1 MALKDIL
8 ENNALMMLIA
18 FVFGLALG
26 GFPSHNGDIAML
38 SLGIVMSLSLGGLK
52 LRGIKLREQAK
63 SVMTAMLM
71 CFVVS
76 AFFTIIL
83 SFLFSDP
90 SIRMGWILVAAVPSA
105 IAVIP
110 FTYLL
115 RGDLQFSLVAS
126 AVIYIASIVITPLI
140 TLTFMGTPIDQLTLL
155 WYVAVLIFLPLAA
168 SRFLARVPMTGRSRT
183 IFINLAFF
191 VMFFA
196 ITGSNRS
203 AFFNEPLLVLSLLGV
218 AAARTFIVGSA
229 VEYFAQRLGV
239 KRERRISLVLFSTY
253 KNTGMAAA
261 LAAVLIGDMAAIPA
275 TVCLAIEVIWF
286 VTLTRVIYPK
296 DEGASEKVIRPEAIR
311 PPSSRTS
318 KELARWLRGGR

>member
-1 MALKDIL
+1 
-8 ENNALMMLIA
+8 
-18 FVFGLALG
+18 
-26 GFPSHNGDIAML
+26 
-38 SLGIVMSLSLGGLK
+38 
-52 LRGIKLREQAK
+52 
-63 SVMTAMLM
+63 
-71 CFVVS
+71 
-76 AFFTIIL
+76 L